1 MIKDREVLNEL
12 EYQSE
17 ILKGINE
24 KVNIMRKDLRVF
36 LVCLLL
42 ALGIKFAFGQQYRVD
57 PLLEPY
63 LEEFVEVASEQ
74 GIDLSYIYDSR
85 ITIIFTKAEN
95 KRNRVAVSYGR
106 NKDNIT
112 VLVYR
117 DRFEKRTE
125 EGRKYVMFH
134 EFGHDIL
141 DLPHG
146 ETGMMRPTA
155 YSGFFRYYS
164 ETSPQVRQELYL
176 YRSLRQMFIDYK
188 IDNKITNKNK

>member
-63 LEEFVEVASEQ
+63 LEEFVEVAAEQ

-95 KRNRVAVSYGR
+95 KKNRVGVSYGR
-106 NKDNIT
+106 NKDNVTI
-112 VLVYR
+112 LIYR

-125 EGRKYVMFH
+125 EGRKYVIFH
-134 EFGHDIL
+134 ELGHDVL

-146 ETGMMRPTA
+146 EHGMMRPTA
-155 YSGFFRYYS
+155 YSGFFRAHTEVS
-164 ETSPQVRQELYL
+164 TKERQEKYL
-176 YRSLRQMFIDYK
+176 YSSLNQMFIDYK
-188 IDNKITNKNK
+188 IDNKITNN